1 MFEKGKDVVISG
13 QVFSYNLFMYL
24 LTRFKEA
31 FCLSSLTIEEAF
43 RSLEEFDLIINSSKN
58 KLAFEYFSTLS
69 EEEQK
74 EITSILHQ
82 IIVYKGSLY
91 GAFPETLS
99 DDPNQFES
107 LYQQY
112 FSYFDD
118 YIYYYIVFDQDG
130 NFDKRETFHKLET
143 LFINLPQRQ
152 TAYTKAYNMNKDH
165 MDACDYAIEKK
176 TLTIGDTIAINNI
189 VNDSDED
196 KVLGYKKVDNI
207 VIGADFETTDRKDVP
222 VEMQKLYYEYE
233 HDFGMTLKDPNEP
246 GISEKEKFDRTCD
259 IFRKEAI
266 FHIRFI
272 HIHPFNDGNGRTGRI
287 VLNHHLLSQGIAPLL
302 ISGVM
307 SDEYKRCINESDVE
321 GLARLFFYSS
331 SLQVVNWVSFKKAH
345 LKIHKKD
352 IGGNNSEMAEI
363 DEFEDAGATN
373 KKRKIQ

>member
-1 MFEKGKDVVISG
+1 MFEKGEDVIISG

-31 FCLSSLTIEEAF
+31 FCLSSLTVEEAF
-43 RSLEEFDLIINSSKN
+43 HSLEEFDLIISSSKDN
-58 KLAFEYFSTLS
+58 LAYEYFGTLS
-69 EEEQK
+69 DSEQA

-91 GAFPETLS
+91 GAFPDALSGDPKQFDTL
-99 DDPNQFES
+99 
-107 LYQQY
+107 YKQY

-118 YIYYYIVFDQDG
+118 YIYYYLVFDKDG
-130 NFDKRETFHKLET
+130 NFDKRETFHKLDV

-152 TAYTKAYNMNKDH
+152 AAYKKAYNMNKDH
-165 MDACDYAIEKK
+165 MDACDYAIDRK
-176 TLTIGDTIAINNI
+176 TLTIGDTITINSI
-189 VNDSDED
+189 VNASDED
-196 KVLGYKKVDNI
+196 KEVGFKTVNNI
-207 VIGADFETTDRKDVP
+207 VTGANFETTDRKDVP
-222 VEMQKLYYEYE
+222 VEMQKLYYEY
-233 HDFGMTLKDPNEP
+233 DRNFGMTIKDPNEP
-246 GISEKEKFDRTCD
+246 GITGKERIDRTCD

-272 HIHPFNDGNGRTGRI
+272 HIHPFSDGNGRTGRI

-321 GLARLFFYSS
+321 GLARLLFYSS
-331 SLQVVNWVSFKKAH
+331 SLLVTNWVSFKKAH

-363 DEFEDAGATN
+363 DGFEAAGETN
-373 KKRKIQ
+373 KKIKP